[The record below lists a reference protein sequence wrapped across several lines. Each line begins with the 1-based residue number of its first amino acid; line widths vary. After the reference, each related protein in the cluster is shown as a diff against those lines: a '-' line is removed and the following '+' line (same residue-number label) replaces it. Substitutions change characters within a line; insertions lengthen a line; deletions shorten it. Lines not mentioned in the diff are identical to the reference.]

1 MNIKTVT
8 FKTVALMAFA
18 AAFIAL
24 PATAQDAKPKVG
36 ERIGDWVFQC
46 QALSAAENICGL
58 VQTVID
64 NKTKRQV
71 VGLAV
76 RYAGKGES
84 RRLGMFVTVPLGIY
98 LGSGIGGK
106 IDTSD
111 QFKFNLQS
119 CNQRGCQG
127 ATEIKDAMLTDLK
140 KGQRLIVGFKARA
153 DSKTIAVPVSL
164 KGFTDGL
171 KAIDA
176 Q

>member
-1 MNIKTVT
+1 M
-8 FKTVALMAFA
+8 
-18 AAFIAL
+18 
-24 PATAQDAKPKVG
+24 
-36 ERIGDWVFQC
+36 
-46 QALSAAENICGL
+46 
-58 VQTVID
+58 ID

-71 VGLAV
+71 VWVAV
-76 RYAGKGES
+76 RYAGKGET

-106 IDTSD
+106 IETSD

-127 ATEIKDAMLTDLK
+127 ATETKGAMLTDLK
-140 KGQRLIVGFKARA
+140 KGERLIIGFKARA

-164 KGFTDGL
+164 KGFTGGL
-171 KAIDA
+171 KAING